1 MNFELFKGSRYE
13 CSNFKVEINGNLK
26 KKKKVSVRLFKIA
39 SASSN
44 RITKMRAQSGNLGKK
59 IVSW

>member
-26 KKKKVSVRLFKIA
+26 KKKVSVRLFKIA
-39 SASSN
+39 SASWN